1 VYVMQTDGTHVQAL
15 ADSLDLQGSPAWAPD
30 GMSIVSAANDH
41 GVPHLFRISLQ
52 GRSPSLFVH
61 EYALEPAWAPSGRF
75 LVYTGPDIGT
85 NYPLEAVI
93 ADGSSYPLPALM
105 LSRGARHLTFVAGGR
120 ELAFLRGE
128 LQHKNLWVVDLR
140 RTAERWFWN
149 GCRSGRTWCY
159 WIS

>member
-1 VYVMQTDGTHVQAL
+1 VGAEW
-15 ADSLDLQGSPAWAPD
+15 SLSR
-30 GMSIVSAANDH
+30 
-41 GVPHLFRISLQ
+41 LFR
-52 GRSPSLFVH
+52 
-61 EYALEPAWAPSGRF
+61 SGHWYK
-75 LVYTGPDIGT
+75 LP
-85 NYPLEAVI
+85 PEAVI